1 MLIPVGRRE
10 TRVRHVRRIVVGV
23 DGSEA
28 ALAAARWALRE
39 AHRSDATLTVVH
51 AWQGAYPLPSHL
63 PMKLHD
69 MAAFVDAAQKTLD
82 LVVKRLH
89 SQPEA
94 AAVDLDPILIPGP
107 AGAVLV
113 DESTDADM
121 LVVGSHGDGRG
132 RVVLGSVSAY
142 CIHHA
147 ACSTLIVPSPPLAE
161 HRREWLTL
169 VSAEQARPNERPG
182 GKPAGGGTALAL
194 RSAARQGEARHR
206 TGGGHGFAVGPHS
219 DSVA

>member
-1 MLIPVGRRE
+1 M
-10 TRVRHVRRIVVGV
+10 RHVRRIVVGV
-23 DGSEA
+23 DGSDA
-28 ALAAARWALRE
+28 ALAAARWALHE
-39 AHRSDATLTVVH
+39 AHRSGATLTVVH
-51 AWQGAYPLPSHL
+51 AWQGAYPLPGYSPL
-63 PMKLHD
+63 KLHD

-82 LVVKRLH
+82 LVVKRLRAE
-89 SQPEA
+89 PEA

-121 LVVGSHGDGRG
+121 LVVGSHGDGACG

-147 ACSTLIVPSPPLAE
+147 TCSTLIVPSPPLAE
-161 HRREWLTL
+161 HRREWLAL
-169 VSAEQARPNERPG
+169 VSAEQARPTRPSERPG
-182 GKPAGGGTALAL
+182 GKPANGGTALAL
-194 RSAARQGEARHR
+194 RSAARQGGARHR